1 MSVENTERLKKAIN
15 IISMRTS
22 ARGIDSFLGGRS
34 AAWNRDQKPY
44 KWAVTAAII
53 IGVNFLPV
61 AILAKI
67 AIALGLLTLLSVI
80 NMGLFMFMHRG
91 FFWSEKQ
98 YESQFHKQLM
108 GYLEKYYQVDTTG
121 LKYGLLTLN
130 VYGTTDKK
138 LKLVRTYDYDL
149 PVVPLDN
156 AIVKTPDIN
165 GILYFGSM
173 TVKGDYLKD
182 VLIQLKPDRN
192 IVLIH
197 EGKEIEAISVT

>member
-44 KWAVTAAII
+44 KWAIAAATI

-67 AIALGLLTLLSVI
+67 AIALGVFTLLTII
-80 NMGLFMFMHRG
+80 NMALFMIIHHS

-98 YESQFHKQLM
+98 YERQFHKQLM
-108 GYLEKYYQVDTTG
+108 GYLEKYYQVDTAG

-149 PVVPLDN
+149 PVVPLDTE
-156 AIVKTPDIN
+156 IVKTPDIN
-165 GILYFGSM
+165 GILYYGSM
-173 TVKGDYLKD
+173 TVKGEYIKD
-182 VLIQLKPDRN
+182 VLIQLTPDRN
-192 IVLIH
+192 IVLLH
-197 EGKEIEAISVT
+197 EGKEIESVPAS